1 MNDEEILKI
10 VIMQMLEH
18 NRIHIGKYAQWG
30 QYAKT
35 NQLVELSALLGE
47 AKHLVESENGALRK
61 ILDHLT
67 SIDNV
72 NS

>member
-1 MNDEEILKI
+1 MNDKEILKI

-18 NRIHIGKYAQWG
+18 NKNHRERYEKWAGVATTK
-30 QYAKT
+30 
-35 NQLVELSALLGE
+35 QLIDVGTLLSE
-47 AKHLVESENGALRK
+47 AKYFVESENGILRK
-61 ILDHLT
+61 VLDHLT